1 MSGILGGKR
10 GVRGGFHES
19 FTLTAHETPVNV
31 IRMNPSYKPLP
42 YRWAVLAAYMFVNL
56 TIQMLWISF
65 APVTGLAA
73 EFYGVTDLKI
83 GLLSMSFMI
92 AFIPLS
98 IPASWAIDT
107 LGARKSVAFGA
118 VVMGLFAVLRG
129 LAGSRYPMVLIST
142 FCIAA
147 IQPLLLNSWT
157 TMPAKWFPQDQ
168 RATAVGMITLANLIG
183 TALGMVVPPM
193 MTESGMGIDRV
204 QFLFGIAAAIS
215 AALFLVLA
223 REEPKIPPCEDAAQE
238 RALMLDGLKNAF
250 SSVPFLFTLA
260 VAFVGLGIFNGVS
273 TWVEGIIRPRGFGP
287 SAAGTLGAVMI
298 GGGLVGAV
306 VIPALSDRQGRRQRF
321 LYISLIGAVPGL
333 LGVTF
338 ATNLPLLLI
347 SAAVLG
353 FFLVSALP
361 VAIQYAAEVTRPTPE
376 GTSNGL
382 IQLFGQGAVVFVYV
396 MEAMKNDEGAFTPS
410 LLLAV
415 CLLIIG
421 VFFVSR
427 MKDVQAVET
436 AE

>member
-1 MSGILGGKR
+1 
-10 GVRGGFHES
+10 
-19 FTLTAHETPVNV
+19 
-31 IRMNPSYKPLP
+31 MNPTYKPRP
-42 YRWAVLAAYMFVNL
+42 YRWVVLAAYMFVNL

-65 APVTGLAA
+65 APVTGPAA
-73 EFYGVTDLKI
+73 EFFGVTDLKV
-83 GLLSMSFMI
+83 GLLAMSFMI
-92 AFIPLS
+92 AFIPFS

-107 LGARKSVAFGA
+107 LGARKSVGFA
-118 VVMGLFAVLRG
+118 VIVMGVFGVVRG
-129 LAGSRYPMVLIST
+129 LAGNRYPLVLTST

-157 TMPAKWFPQDQ
+157 TVPAKWFPRDQ
-168 RATAVGMITLANLIG
+168 RATAVGLITLANLIG
-183 TALGMVVPPM
+183 TAVGMVVPPILM
-193 MTESGMGIDRV
+193 EAGLGLDRV
-204 QFLFGIAAAIS
+204 QFFFGIVAAVS
-215 AALFLVLA
+215 AVMFLILA
-223 REEPKIPPCEDAAQE
+223 REEPDVPPCEDAAQE

-250 SSVPFLFTLA
+250 TSVPFLFTLA

-333 LGVTF
+333 LGIAF
-338 ATNLPLLLI
+338 ATNLALLLV
-347 SAAVLG
+347 SAAVMG

-396 MEAMKNDEGAFTPS
+396 MEAMKRDDGSFTPS
-410 LLLAV
+410 LLLAIA
-415 CLLIIG
+415 LL
-421 VFFVSR
+421 VAALFFVSR
-427 MKDVQAVET
+427 MKDVATSGT